1 MKKRN
6 NNEMQKLII
15 KGEDIVKYIKTQ
27 RIIGWGHLNRMQ
39 DTGLVKITDC
49 YLIRVRTI
57 GRPKKRWRDEVI
69 NDLKNLEMRN
79 WNQIFNYRKAWNDL
93 VQKTKPH
100 VRLWIQKTRNI
111 KGLNETCK
119 SCYSY
124 CVTF

>member
-15 KGEDIVKYIKTQ
+15 KGEDIVKYTKTQ
-27 RIIGWGHLNRMQ
+27 RIIERGHLNRMQ
-39 DTGLVKITDC
+39 DTELVKITDC
-49 YLIRVRTI
+49 YPIRVRTI

-69 NDLKNLEMRN
+69 KDLKNLEMRN

-100 VRLWIQKTRNI
+100 VRLWIQKTRKI
-111 KGLNETCK
+111 KGLN
-119 SCYSY
+119 
-124 CVTF
+124 